1 MSAKKYA
8 FVSMDHADD
17 AETRGEKKSRTQRRT
32 KSHSSLGQSQS
43 HRSRSRSKE
52 REPRKHYSSRA
63 RTTRRNERRNDEFDD
78 RWEDEGLIS
87 EREDLQHDTDEFPES
102 APKRLKLSERTL
114 QQSGYGRAES
124 QTGNHGIGEEKGHL
138 EPDLTD
144 HGDLPAIAK
153 EELAAQQDRAERE
166 AFTDRL
172 KARDDDRSK
181 RKSTGMNE
189 SASGRQLGEDAKARS
204 EAAPEL
210 RQRARQEYLKKRETE
225 RLALLRKQ
233 VSEETL
239 ELRSGA
245 PLSEREKAE
254 FVKNREILRLA
265 EERLRIDDHLDGY
278 KMPEDYITEKG
289 KINKKQKEEA
299 LYKRYVDKDEY
310 GQEKFVTEY
319 EEWEREQA
327 TKAKA
332 QIQGRERGNE
342 NQYDFVLDEAQYI
355 DWSLDSRLPAEG
367 KGLSKEQLFLQAQID
382 AAEKRQLS
390 MQETR
395 KSLPIF
401 AYRDEFLAAM
411 EEHQILVIVGET
423 GSGKTTQL
431 PQYLHEAGFTKGG
444 MKVGCT
450 QPRRVAAMSVAA
462 RVADEMGVKVGR
474 EVGYAIR
481 FEDCTS
487 DKTILKYM
495 TDGMLL
501 REFLTEPELSGYSAI
516 M

>member
-8 FVSMDHADD
+8 FVSMEDVDGVKEKNGRKHKTHGI
-17 AETRGEKKSRTQRRT
+17 TRKPDSV
-32 KSHSSLGQSQS
+32 GQSQT
-43 HRSRSRSKE
+43 HQSRSQSRE
-52 REPRKHYSSRA
+52 RQPRKHYSSRA
-63 RTTRRNERRNDEFDD
+63 RATRQNEYEDKDFDD
-78 RWEDEGLIS
+78 RWGDEELPSEKEDIHHSAEGF
-87 EREDLQHDTDEFPES
+87 RES
-102 APKRLKLSERTL
+102 APKRIKLSNRNLANPGHEQTETL
-114 QQSGYGRAES
+114 AGKNKNGEEESDVGRALAS
-124 QTGNHGIGEEKGHL
+124 
-138 EPDLTD
+138 D
-144 HGDLPAIAK
+144 GDLPDITR
-153 EELAAQQDRAERE
+153 EELAAQRDRAERE
-166 AFTDRL
+166 AFSVRL

-181 RKSTGMNE
+181 RTTVDVNE
-189 SASGRQLGEDAKARS
+189 STSKRQLGDDAKARR

-233 VSEETL
+233 VSEETS

-245 PLSEREKAE
+245 PLSEREKDE
-254 FVKNREILRLA
+254 FAKNREILRLA
-265 EERLRIDDHLDGY
+265 EERLRIDDHRDGY
-278 KMPEDYITEKG
+278 RMPEDYITEKG
-289 KINKKQKEEA
+289 KIDKKQKEDA

-332 QIQGRERGNE
+332 QIHRRERENE
-342 NQYDFVLDEAQYI
+342 GEYDYVLDKAQYI
-355 DWSLDSRLPAEG
+355 EWSLDSRLPAEG
-367 KGLSKEQLFLQAQID
+367 KGLTKEQLFLQAQID

-390 MQETR
+390 IQETR
-395 KSLPIF
+395 KSLPIY
-401 AYRDEFLAAM
+401 AYRDEFLAAI

-487 DKTILKYM
+487 DKTIMKYM

-501 REFLTEPELSGYSAI
+501 REFLTEPDLSGYSAI